1 MLALMPRVSECVL
14 CGETIPGRGRID
26 RIYCSASCRTLAWR
40 ARAGD
45 RFDGRRK
52 PRVPAQPGDFVARKA
67 LPLLAVRMKAELDA
81 AKRRIAELE
90 QALGE
95 QTNDAVD
102 DGLEVAGVAAVVGI
116 AALFAA
122 LRKRLN
128 RRQRVELDRIRAAI
142 DVEREQQQTELTT
155 EREKVARR
163 EADHGQQMEAL
174 SLRVKEAEQREQ
186 VAKDD
191 LTRAHQLCA
200 EIDARHVETANH
212 CWRTIWEAARL
223 RTEHANALTAN
234 VQLQAILTNERR
246 QAQKYQ
252 GELLDLIQ
260 ERDVTLNEMEQAHTD
275 LAGRA
280 KGEQQRLTDDN
291 QRLQKRLARLETR
304 ARRNQAAL
312 RAGHES
318 ERQRLNEPPV
328 ELVAIEARASTQKS
342 LTTPERTR
350 TERQLAKPQTNRPR
364 LASPDKPRDGTAE
377 TKKRKKQQP
386 KEEAAIGIGNR
397 LLAAAGGVVTV
408 ATALLLGGS
417 GSGESK
423 KLGASSKKQPK
434 LLTD

>member
-1 MLALMPRVSECVL
+1 MLALMPRVSACVL
-14 CGETIPGRGRID
+14 CGEAIPGRGRID

-40 ARAGD
+40 ARVGD

-67 LPLLAVRMKAELDA
+67 LPLLVMRMKAELNA

-90 QALGE
+90 RAMAQK
-95 QTNDAVD
+95 TDDAVA
-102 DGLEVAGVAAVVGI
+102 DGVEVAGVAAVVGI

-128 RRQRVELDRIRAAI
+128 RRQRVELDLIRAAI

-155 EREKVARR
+155 ERETVAHR
-163 EADHGQQMEAL
+163 EAEHGQQMEAL
-174 SLRVKEAEQREQ
+174 SLRIQEAEQREQ
-186 VAKDD
+186 AAQDD
-191 LTRAHQLCA
+191 LSRAHQVCA
-200 EIDARHVETANH
+200 ELDAKLDETTGR
-212 CWRTIWEAARL
+212 CWRTIWEAAQL
-223 RTEHANALTAN
+223 RTAHANALTAN
-234 VQLQAILTNERR
+234 MQLQAILTNERH
-246 QAQKYQ
+246 QSQKYQ

-260 ERDVTLNEMEQAHTD
+260 ERDVSMNEMEQAHTA

-280 KGEQQRLTDDN
+280 KGEQQRLSDEN
-291 QRLQKRLARLETR
+291 QRLQSRLARLETR

-312 RAGHES
+312 GAGHES
-318 ERQRLNEPPV
+318 ERQRLNEPPD
-328 ELVAIEARASTQKS
+328 
-342 LTTPERTR
+342 
-350 TERQLAKPQTNRPR
+350 RPR
-364 LASPDKPRDGTAE
+364 LANPDKPKDGMAAA
-377 TKKRKKQQP
+377 KKRKKQQP
-386 KEEAAIGIGNR
+386 KEKASSGIGNR
-397 LLAAAGGVVTV
+397 LLAAGGAVVTM